1 MNCYEHT
8 FITKQDLSED
18 QVKGLVTK
26 YENLIQTN
34 SGKILKIEEWGLR
47 NLSYII
53 NNNKKG
59 FYLHFKLEGEGKTIE
74 ELEKAENIDE
84 SLIRY
89 LTVRVKKHDLENNY
103 FKKDNYMSDSC
114 FSFRGKEPMA
124 FLEKISNGMIQILLH
139 PMHYS
144 NDALGYDKIVVNSFV
159 NYMENIHKDF
169 LLVNS
174 KYRQQFGKDFL
185 ATFKRIIK

>member
-89 LTVRVKKHDLENNY
+89 LTVRVKKHD
-103 FKKDNYMSDSC
+103 
-114 FSFRGKEPMA
+114 
-124 FLEKISNGMIQILLH
+124 
-139 PMHYS
+139 
-144 NDALGYDKIVVNSFV
+144 
-159 NYMENIHKDF
+159 
-169 LLVNS
+169 
-174 KYRQQFGKDFL
+174 
-185 ATFKRIIK
+185 